1 MPRPALLP
9 DAARAFHAWRWCG
22 GWRPER
28 LPLYLAAH
36 PVPDA
41 DLLIDLLLVLRDELE
56 SPPHG

>member
-1 MPRPALLP
+1 MPRPERRA
-9 DAARAFHAWRWCG
+9 DVERAFHAWRWCG

-41 DLLIDLLLVLRDELE
+41 ALLTDLLLVLRDELE
-56 SPPHG
+56 SPPDG